1 MDCVHRDTMYKALD
15 KGLGQGVGAEN
26 VPNATFTPMAV
37 FVCGCI
43 KLCIDPQF
51 GMAVVN
57 GSVNVTVEFPY
68 ISVCGAEP
76 PQSCIFG
83 QVMNVGSFLV
93 IWVCVIRYQQVIDY
107 GYQSALNI
115 VSLVAGCL
123 CAIGGSLVGNFQTVN
138 QIHVHLVGAFL
149 AFYIGN
155 LYFWLQVGLTYKIT
169 PRHGGKWIG
178 LVRIVCCLI
187 CTACLILLPML
198 HFWKRRTA
206 AAICEW
212 IAAMVL
218 LLLFGLFAVD
228 FRHIDGHCFHV
239 IREKARIQNSTT
251 TLEL

>member
-1 MDCVHRDTMYKALD
+1 MWAW
-15 KGLGQGVGAEN
+15 GLLPILLAVTAAGGCW
-26 VPNATFTPMAV
+26 AV
-37 FVCGCI
+37 FG
-43 KLCIDPQF
+43 L
-51 GMAVVN
+51 AVVN
-57 GSVNVTVEFPY
+57 GSVNITLQFPY

-83 QVMNVGSFLV
+83 QIMNIGAFLV
-93 IWVCVIRYQQVIDY
+93 TWVCVIRYQQVKDY
-107 GYQSALNI
+107 GYQSTLNI

-123 CAIGGSLVGNFQTVN
+123 CAVGGSMVGNFQTVN

-149 AFYIGN
+149 AFYIGSV
-155 LYFWLQVGLTYKIT
+155 YFWLQVRLTYKVQ

-178 LVRIVCCLI
+178 PVRIICNLVCTICLV
-187 CTACLILLPML
+187 LLVVL
-198 HFWKRRTA
+198 HNLKRRTA

-212 IAAMVL
+212 VAAMAL

-228 FRHIDGHCFHV
+228 FRHINGHYFHV